1 MSKIETYRKQAKLL
15 LRWHSERNYS
25 VGKHIRMIE
34 RYRHLTD
41 IDVLDMPM
49 PLALA
54 QEAVA
59 IRAGFKDWASLKA
72 SVNGVPS
79 SRRQIGALRLCGV
92 VPILFVSNVRAAA
105 EFYQSKLGFRTDFLH
120 GKPPFYASVSRDGIC
135 LHLRHVHRPN
145 FVELAAQEQSL
156 ILATI
161 EVTDVKALFA
171 EFEARKA
178 EFAQRLVNQAWGGLN
193 FHVRDPDGNCISF
206 VEYRTDGGPADE
218 PQRQAATA

>member
-15 LRWHSERNYS
+15 IRWHGERNYS
-25 VGKHIRMIE
+25 VGEHVRMIE

-41 IDVLDMPM
+41 TEILDMPM
-49 PLALA
+49 PLAVA

-59 IRAGFKDWASLKA
+59 ARAGFEDWASLKA
-72 SVNGVPS
+72 SADGIVS
-79 SRRQIGALRLCGV
+79 SRRQVGPLKLCGV

-120 GKPPFYASVSRDGIC
+120 GKPPFYASVSRDTVC

-145 FVELAAQEQSL
+145 FVDLAAREQSL

-161 EVTDVKALFA
+161 EVTDVKAVFG
-171 EFEARKA
+171 EFEARNV
-178 EFAQRLVNQAWGGLN
+178 EFAQLLVKQAWGGLD
-193 FHVRDPDGNCISF
+193 FHVRDPDGNRISF
-206 VEYRTDGGPADE
+206 VEYRTGGGSANDAE
-218 PQRQAATA
+218 REKA